1 MVKNNFLKT
10 LGPGVLFASTAI
22 GVSHLVQSTR
32 AGADYGFALIAAIL
46 VANIFKYPFFEFA
59 SRYANVTGTSIID
72 GYRRVGK
79 WMLILYFSITLFSMF
94 FVTAAVGFVT
104 AGFMENLLG
113 LNAIFNFPFATTTIL
128 FSLCF
133 LILVS
138 GKYSALD
145 GIIKIIGL
153 VLVVSTTLAFF
164 LTLNHGRITP
174 VEGFQ
179 PLEIFNQTGFAFII
193 ALMGWMPTA
202 MDLSAWNSL
211 WTIERIKQSGYHP
224 TLKET
229 IKEFNLGY
237 FTSAILAFCF
247 LTLGA
252 FLMYGSGISMPDSS
266 AAFASEVVKLYTATI
281 GDWSKIIIGAS
292 AFSIMFGTSIAVF
305 DGYAR
310 SLERCIHIFKE
321 DSIHKVNESKTVYR
335 FTLFILAIGSFLIIF
350 FLAGKQGFKA
360 LIDTATTISFV
371 ISPIIAMINFKLVQE
386 KYVGKENV
394 PGKFKI
400 GLSYLGII
408 FLTLFSIIFLL
419 NKFNIINF
427 SA

>member
-1 MVKNNFLKT
+1 MQKSNFLKT

-32 AGADYGFALIAAIL
+32 AGADYGFALIGAIFL
-46 VANIFKYPFFEFA
+46 ANILKYPFFEFA

-79 WMLILYFSITLFSMF
+79 WMLLLYFAITLFSMF

-113 LNAIFNFPFATTTIL
+113 LNAIFNYSFATTTIL
-128 FSLCF
+128 FALCF
-133 LILVS
+133 FILII

-145 GIIKIIGL
+145 GVIKIIGL
-153 VLVVSTTLAFF
+153 VLFISTALAFV
-164 LTLNHGRITP
+164 LTLNHGPIQKI
-174 VEGFQ
+174 EGFIA
-179 PLEIFNQTGFAFII
+179 PEIFTQTGFVFTI

-202 MDLSAWNSL
+202 LDLSAWNSL
-211 WTIERIKQSGYHP
+211 WTIERIKQTGYKP

-229 IKEFNLGY
+229 IREFNLGY
-237 FTSAILAFCF
+237 FTSVVLSFCF

-252 FLMYGSGISMPDSS
+252 FLMFGSGISLPDSS
-266 AAFASEVVKLYTATI
+266 AAFAAEVVRLYTATI

-310 SLERCIHIFKE
+310 SIERCIYVLKE
-321 DSIHKVNESKTVYR
+321 GNNVENPQRPFYKISLLV
-335 FTLFILAIGSFLIIF
+335 LALGSYLIIIS
-350 FLAGKQGFKA
+350 LVGKKGFTA

-371 ISPIIAMINFKLVQE
+371 LSPVIAIINFKLVQD
-386 KYVGKENV
+386 KYIGKDNA
-394 PGKFKI
+394 PGIWKRR
-400 GLSYLGII
+400 LSYLGIV

-427 SA
+427 NA